1 MSETAP
7 AAPRDEATILHV
19 DMDAF
24 FLSVELRERPDLEGR
39 PAAVAAPSGRSVVL
53 SASYAAR
60 AYGVR
65 SAMPLAHARALCP
78 PLVVI
83 PPRQQLYRAVSAE
96 VMAVLADVTP
106 VMEQLSVDEAFLDV
120 AGARRRLGP
129 PEHIGHL
136 IRERVRSALGLP
148 CTVGGSAVKFVAK
161 TASTAAKPDGLLIVP
176 PERTLDFLHPLPVG
190 RLWGVGPKAAE
201 RLARRG
207 VATIGDL
214 ARVDPARLEAS
225 FGAAGRE
232 WASLARGIDPRPVAP
247 RPAARSIGADHTFD
261 VDPVDVAGV
270 DPEVLRLCHR
280 VAARLRAEQVT
291 AGAVT
296 VRLKAPDGSVRSRT
310 ARLARPTATGHDL
323 LGPARRLVRELHA
336 ERPHPVRLV
345 GVRAERLGDA
355 ADQPPAQEALFG
367 GPAWGTEDEAAEA
380 GDWAGAEAALD
391 AVARRFPTAAV
402 RPASLLDRRE
412 ARADARRDA
421 PRPGTGGPDR
431 E

>member
-1 MSETAP
+1 M
-7 AAPRDEATILHV
+7 
-19 DMDAF
+19 
-24 FLSVELRERPDLEGR
+24 
-39 PAAVAAPSGRSVVL
+39 
-53 SASYAAR
+53 
-60 AYGVR
+60 
-65 SAMPLAHARALCP
+65 
-78 PLVVI
+78 
-83 PPRQQLYRAVSAE
+83 
-96 VMAVLADVTP
+96 LADVTP

-136 IRERVRSALGLP
+136 IRERVRSELGLP

-201 RLARRG
+201 RLGRRG

-270 DPEVLRLCHR
+270 C
-280 VAARLRAEQVT
+280 
-291 AGAVT
+291 
-296 VRLKAPDGSVRSRT
+296 
-310 ARLARPTATGHDL
+310 L
-323 LGPARRLVRELHA
+323 LYTS
-336 ERPHPVRLV
+336 
-345 GVRAERLGDA
+345 DA
-355 ADQPPAQEALFG
+355 ADE
-367 GPAWGTEDEAAEA
+367 
-380 GDWAGAEAALD
+380 
-391 AVARRFPTAAV
+391 
-402 RPASLLDRRE
+402 
-412 ARADARRDA
+412 
-421 PRPGTGGPDR
+421 
-431 E
+431 

>member
-7 AAPRDEATILHV
+7 AAPREEATILHV

-214 ARVDPARLEAS
+214 ARGDKARYI
-225 FGAAGRE
+225 RIVR
-232 WASLARGIDPRPVAP
+232 RGSYNVYPRNVEEVLYE
-247 RPAARSIGADHTFD
+247 RPAVRGVPHKRLGEKGL
-261 VDPVDVAGV
+261 VAY
-270 DPEVLRLCHR
+270 
-280 VAARLRAEQVT
+280 AARQPR
-291 AGAVT
+291 
-296 VRLKAPDGSVRSRT
+296 RRWRKACCPRSRGS
-310 ARLARPTATGHDL
+310 AW
-323 LGPARRLVRELHA
+323 
-336 ERPHPVRLV
+336 
-345 GVRAERLGDA
+345 RASNGRS
-355 ADQPPAQEALFG
+355 P
-367 GPAWGTEDEAAEA
+367 
-380 GDWAGAEAALD
+380 
-391 AVARRFPTAAV
+391 
-402 RPASLLDRRE
+402 
-412 ARADARRDA
+412 
-421 PRPGTGGPDR
+421 
-431 E
+431 

>member
-7 AAPRDEATILHV
+7 AAPREEATILHV

-60 AYGVR
+60 AYGIR

-96 VMAVLADVTP
+96 VMAVFADVTP

-280 VAARLRAEQVT
+280 VAARLRAE
-291 AGAVT
+291 
-296 VRLKAPDGSVRSRT
+296 
-310 ARLARPTATGHDL
+310 
-323 LGPARRLVRELHA
+323 
-336 ERPHPVRLV
+336 
-345 GVRAERLGDA
+345 RLGGE

-367 GPAWGTEDEAAEA
+367 GPAWGTEGEASEA

-421 PRPGTGGPDR
+421 PRPGPGGPDR